1 MARRLPALSLFEK
14 VLVANTV
21 IIVVEAL
28 AAWWV
33 TRHALEPYHY
43 LIDTSFLIVTAILS
57 LLINTLLLRAALRPL
72 FGLLSTIQKIEAG
85 QVDLRAQQPA
95 YDSDVSQLAV
105 ALNAMLDRLEALRHQ
120 TAGEIL
126 RAQEQER
133 RRLALELHDQSS
145 QTLTALTL
153 HAQVLDDLL
162 AADTVPPPALLRQQ
176 IAQVNRL
183 AERTMSELR
192 HVAGQLRPPVLDD
205 LGLEAALRWLAADV
219 ARGTSLSISIQ
230 MPVADGGNRNLD
242 TSSLTDCA
250 QERLPAEMET
260 ALFRIAQESLTNVV
274 RHAQASS
281 VDLKLIRR
289 PDQVRLIVRDNG
301 RGFTPPSTSDAALQ
315 HAGLGLAG
323 MQERARLLG
332 GRLEIESHPAQG
344 TVIQATIPLKPH
356 QAAQRGR
363 SAGLSTG
370 KGGTAPDMSGPS
382 KQEGGLG

>member
-57 LLINTLLLRAALRPL
+57 LLINTLLLRAAFRPL

-85 QVDLRAQQPA
+85 QVDLRAQQPTH
-95 YDSDVSQLAV
+95 DSDVSQLAV

-120 TAGEIL
+120 TARAIL
-126 RAQEQER
+126 LAQEQER

-145 QTLTALTL
+145 QTLTALAL

-162 AADTVPPPALLRQQ
+162 VADAAPPPALLSQQ
-176 IAQVNRL
+176 VKQVSRL

-192 HVAGQLRPPVLDD
+192 HVAEQLRPPVLDD
-205 LGLEAALRWLAADV
+205 LGLEAALRWLVDDLAP
-219 ARGTSLSISIQ
+219 GTSLNISVHVPIAGGGTWT
-230 MPVADGGNRNLD
+230 PEAPSPADGVQD
-242 TSSLTDCA
+242 
-250 QERLPAEMET
+250 RLPIEIET

-281 VDLKLIRR
+281 VDLKLIRQ
-289 PDQVRLIVRDNG
+289 PEQVRLIVRDDG
-301 RGFTPPSTSDAALQ
+301 CGFTPPSLSDAALP
-315 HAGLGLAG
+315 HTGLGLAG

-332 GRLEIESHPAQG
+332 GRLEIESHPTQG